1 MNTARRRAETLIPL
15 DPYLGRRQSWG
26 KQAERILGSLPSGS
40 CGPELAEFIDSI
52 SENSDPRRTL
62 VLVDESPLVALG
74 SLGARYALEK
84 PDLAVSWTSVPR
96 QPRLASLP
104 LLVRKTVLELRPK
117 LASSLPVPDRLE
129 EGFDWLRGTLLAADK
144 PAVIIWDGLDLAEKL
159 DLAGSWFWL
168 TAPWPSHVRVIVTVT
183 GSPDGAK
190 LRDLWARCDVPMI
203 YPSEPVASEATPIV
217 WTKRGEEVAAVLR
230 WAADGRSTAELQAIL
245 SPTPPEQLAAALE
258 ELRHFLVPTE
268 EDRWVLARLPGGP
281 SAGSSELALK
291 RTIEYLTP
299 LAKRDRTVESELASL
314 LVRSDDPAHRQMAR
328 RHLQSHPLIWQ
339 LWSRDR
345 ADLFDMVRTWE
356 SSSPG
361 AWLHLTES
369 ARSNANV
376 EPHHLVAY
384 GDVFEHLGKQ
394 QEALET
400 YLVSAD
406 RARERGAVFHEQA
419 ARRRA
424 ADCSLRLG
432 DYESALEL
440 TPEPAGDADLRSYG
454 SACLA
459 RAEALT
465 ELGRAEDAWRV
476 LTELEKRS
484 FEAGSTWHQIES
496 LSRQASL
503 AQDRDDPTAAANIDA
518 QILILGR
525 TAPVGLPFVKGLARE
540 ARRKMD
546 LKDDATAEVLA
557 SELHRAA
564 TVVASAEYVGLA
576 LGMLA
581 SLADRKG
588 EFEGSATMLGAK
600 EKLCRQVG
608 DLEGV
613 AQSMLLRAGVI
624 GLRLGRRAEAIEL
637 LASFEKIARLLDARD
652 TLSKAE
658 ELRRLLAGDQ
668 GTVD

>member
-15 DPYLGRRQSWG
+15 DPYLGRRQLWG
-26 KQAERILGSLPSGS
+26 KQSERILEALPSGPA
-40 CGPELAEFIDSI
+40 GVEMAEFIDSI
-52 SENSDPRRTL
+52 GQKSDPLRTL
-62 VLVDESPLVALG
+62 VLVDESPLVTLGSQAARHALG
-74 SLGARYALEK
+74 KQG
-84 PDLAVSWTSVPR
+84 LAVSWTSVPR

-117 LASSLPVPDRLE
+117 LASSLPVPDRLS
-129 EGFDWLRGTLLAADK
+129 EGFEWLRGTLNAAEN
-144 PAVIIWDGLDLAEKL
+144 PAVIIWDGLDLAENL

-183 GSPDGAK
+183 GSPAGAK
-190 LRDLWARCDVPMI
+190 LRELWARFDVPMV
-203 YPSEPVASEATPIV
+203 YPSEPAASETPPIA

-230 WAADGRSTAELQAIL
+230 QAADGRSTAELEAIL
-245 SPTPPEQLAAALE
+245 SPMPPQQIAAALE
-258 ELRHFLVPTE
+258 EFRPYLVSTE
-268 EDRWVLARLPGGP
+268 EDRWILGRMPGGP
-281 SAGSSELALK
+281 NLGSSELALK
-291 RTIEYLTP
+291 RTIDYLIP
-299 LAKRDRTVESELASL
+299 LAKRDRSVESELASL

-356 SSSPG
+356 NSSPG
-361 AWLHLTES
+361 AWQHLAES
-369 ARSNANV
+369 ARSNATV

-384 GDVFEHLGKQ
+384 GDVFEHLGKLE
-394 QEALET
+394 EARET
-400 YLVSAD
+400 YLASAE
-406 RARERGAVFHEQA
+406 RASERGGVFHEQA

-424 ADCSLRLG
+424 ADCSLRLD

-440 TPEPAGDADLRSYG
+440 TPEPASDADLRSYG
-454 SACLA
+454 SACLL
-459 RAEALT
+459 RAEAMT
-465 ELGRAEDAWRV
+465 ELGRTQDAWRV
-476 LTELEKRS
+476 LTDLEKRS

-503 AQDRDDPTAAANIDA
+503 AQNKDDPTAAANIDA

-546 LKDDATAEVLA
+546 LKDDSTVEVLA

-588 EFEGSATMLGAK
+588 EHEGAATMLAAK

-613 AQSMLLRAGVI
+613 AVSMLLRAGVI
-624 GLRLGRRAEAIEL
+624 GLRLGRRAEAVAL
-637 LASFEKIARLLDARD
+637 LESLEKIARTLDARD
-652 TLSKAE
+652 TLTKAA
-658 ELRRLLAGDQ
+658 ELGRLLA
-668 GTVD
+668 VDNGAEK